1 MIVLELIN
9 KKATEVKKAYIGTN
23 FMLLLVIFALLSLTF
38 FIGIYATSLIAVLVA
53 LLRSLYKKDAANGLM
68 LLVYY
73 GIIVGSLQALV
84 YASECCQFIK
94 DGFDLFAI
102 LVFFLSYT
110 LVLLL
115 DSAHQEKI
123 LVNSIKDGYLV
134 KSARYRTASLT
145 YLYFKYIK
153 RMSDYE
159 IDERKH
165 LIIKS
170 VMKL

>member
-23 FMLLLVIFALLSLTF
+23 FALLFVIFVLLSLNF
-38 FIGIYATSLIAVLVA
+38 LIGMAAGLLAVLAGVI
-53 LLRSLYKKDAANGLM
+53 RSIYKKDAANGLM
-68 LLVYY
+68 LLIYY
-73 GIIVGSLQALV
+73 GLIVGSLQALV
-84 YASECCQFIK
+84 YGAEHCEFIK
-94 DGFDLFAI
+94 QGFDVFSLA
-102 LVFFLSYT
+102 VFFMSYS
-110 LVLLL
+110 LVLFF
-115 DSAHQEKI
+115 DSVHQEKI

-134 KSARYRTASLT
+134 KSAKYRTASLT

-153 RMSDYE
+153 RMSDFE

-170 VMKL
+170 VMKV